1 MRWTRIRAGLL
12 GACCLAAVGV
22 GMGVDAVRAR
32 HQDEPP
38 RDQALGMFMQ
48 AKLDHS
54 KDVLEGLTTGDFT
67 RVVQGAQALRD
78 LTENELWRVNPNI
91 NYVRY
96 TEEFVRLTDALEA
109 EGQSQDIDGA
119 TLNFVNLTINCV
131 NCHKFVR
138 DQRITL
144 ADPDVLVR

>member
-12 GACCLAAVGV
+12 GACCLAVVGI
-22 GMGVDAVRAR
+22 GSSGDAVEAR

-38 RDQALGMFMQ
+38 GDRALGLFMQ
-48 AKLDHS
+48 AKLDHA

-67 RVVQGAQALRD
+67 RVVRGAQALRE
-78 LTENELWRVNPNI
+78 LTEDELWRVNPNI

-96 TEEFVRLTDALEA
+96 TEEFARLADALEA

-131 NCHKFVR
+131 NCHTFVR
-138 DQRITL
+138 DERVTL
-144 ADPDVLVR
+144 VDPDALIR